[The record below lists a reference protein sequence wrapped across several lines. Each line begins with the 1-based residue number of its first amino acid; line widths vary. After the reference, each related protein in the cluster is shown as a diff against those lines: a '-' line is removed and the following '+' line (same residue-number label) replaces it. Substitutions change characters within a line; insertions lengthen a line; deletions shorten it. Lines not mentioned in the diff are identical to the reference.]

1 MFMCLCFDAFWSIQ
15 SDLKLTTQVYTV
27 DFIVI
32 VVESIEWTSSVWGHE
47 LLKSV
52 HCLIFLID
60 IIILLVV
67 FFQNRNNIFQAM
79 SANAYGAF
87 LIYTNVV
94 LPTSDLLVSMALGNG
109 HMREYCKTDLGLLLL
124 HCWDVQRRIKSV
136 PGVTETIFP
145 FVDKPVHLCLLMMV
159 LITRIRL
166 PCVPGRPLPPSYS
179 QEDSEEL
186 DPGFRR
192 R

>member
-1 MFMCLCFDAFWSIQ
+1 
-15 SDLKLTTQVYTV
+15 
-27 DFIVI
+27 
-32 VVESIEWTSSVWGHE
+32 
-47 LLKSV
+47 
-52 HCLIFLID
+52 LID

-124 HCWDVQRRIKSV
+124 HC
-136 PGVTETIFP
+136 
-145 FVDKPVHLCLLMMV
+145 
-159 LITRIRL
+159 
-166 PCVPGRPLPPSYS
+166 
-179 QEDSEEL
+179 
-186 DPGFRR
+186 
-192 R
+192 